1 MWWELV
7 PASTARCR
15 VSLPRVGHRP
25 EELLGEIGVEV
36 ANALRG
42 KPCVEGRVRP
52 AGEIDRAGRARLVHG
67 KHRVTEAP
75 DARTVTQRLVDGL
88 PEHDAGVLDGVVRA
102 RLEVALGL
110 HVEVEPTVAGERV
123 EEVIEE
129 ADPGGARA
137 LSGAVEGERERH
149 VGLACGAVNVRGSAH
164 ARRSIDSACTGKP
177 SARARAAPA
186 GASRAGDSPGK
197 DTRAIRRRNVEAE
210 SAP

>member
-1 MWWELV
+1 MWWAVGARLHGQVQGEL
-7 PASTARCR
+7 AA
-15 VSLPRVGHRP
+15 VGHRP

-52 AGEIDRAGRARLVHG
+52 AGEIDCAGRARLVHG
-67 KHRVTEAP
+67 KHRVAEAP
-75 DARTVTQRLVDGL
+75 DARTVAERLVDGL

-102 RLEVALGL
+102 RLEVALRL

-129 ADPGGARA
+129 ADAGRARA

-210 SAP
+210 SAL